1 MFRKA
6 LFLSVLFALVLLI
19 SCSKHQKLL
28 KSTDNELK
36 YEKAMEYYDK
46 GDYYR
51 ALQLFDQLIPVYRG
65 TAQSE
70 DLFFKYAYAYYH
82 EGEYV
87 LASYYFSRFAITFPR
102 SEHAEEA
109 AFMTA
114 YCKYLDSPRSTL
126 DQTVTREAISEFQAF
141 INRFPYGEKA
151 KEATELID
159 ELRLKLQ
166 EKDFNIADLYLK
178 IEDYQAAIV
187 TFRNVL
193 KEYPDTEFKEE
204 IMYKI
209 IVAAYNY
216 AEKSVQDKKQERF
229 EIAEAAYFD
238 FIALYPDS
246 SYIDEITRLYNRI
259 SEQLKIYE
267 SVEFK

>member
-1 MFRKA
+1 
-6 LFLSVLFALVLLI
+6 
-19 SCSKHQKLL
+19 
-28 KSTDNELK
+28 
-36 YEKAMEYYDK
+36 
-46 GDYYR
+46 
-51 ALQLFDQLIPVYRG
+51 
-65 TAQSE
+65 
-70 DLFFKYAYAYYH
+70 
-82 EGEYV
+82 V

-126 DQTVTREAISEFQAF
+126 DQTITREAISEFQAF

-178 IEDYQAAIV
+178 IEDFQAAIV

-209 IVAAYNY
+209 VVAAYNY

-229 EIAEAAYFD
+229 EVAEAAYFD

-246 SYIDEITRLYNRI
+246 RYKDEINRLYDRI
-259 SEQLKIYE
+259 NEELKIYE
-267 SVEFK
+267 NVEF